1 MDREQCTAIPLSPPL
16 VLQMESAIQR
26 SATLPFMKRRNI
38 GFTRKHVK
46 LGVGVATAVVLVG
59 GSFAV
64 ASGASL
70 GNPASYLA
78 AVVTTISGKPVITIT
93 KNPQSPSGS
102 ITTGGERVVAMYD
115 ISVKRVSHFANVNSI
130 TIDVPVTGAAA
141 AHLNLKNFSATY
153 RYCIP
158 SGVTYGYGYKGGL
171 CGNIPMEIS
180 SPIREG
186 NTYKLVVRAAT
197 PIPTPIP
204 TATPTP
210 ISYSYLK
217 FPLYPE
223 QSSGVLTI
231 KAVPQYASGLS
242 SSVAS
247 IRTAVKSISA
257 SADQCKID
265 TATNT
270 KVNCVSMVPGVIL
283 GKSTVVLTIQRSY
296 GYGYCLL

>member
-46 LGVGVATAVVLVG
+46 LGVGVVAAVVLIG

-93 KNPQSPSGS
+93 KNPQSPSDS
-102 ITTGGERVVAMYD
+102 ITTGGERVIAMYD
-115 ISVKRVSHFANVNSI
+115 ISVKRVSHFANVNFI
-130 TIDVPVTGAAA
+130 TIDVPITGTAA

-186 NTYKLVVRAAT
+186 NIYKLLVKAAT
-197 PIPTPIP
+197 PIP
-204 TATPTP
+204 
-210 ISYSYLK
+210 K

-223 QSSGVLTI
+223 QSSGILTI

-283 GKSTVVLTIQRSY
+283 GKSTVVLTVQRSY